1 MALQQSMNLASES
14 GYITKET
21 VELVMLKTQTK
32 AFSLLDKLKSHGYN
46 AQ

>member
-1 MALQQSMNLASES
+1 MNLASEC

-21 VELVMLKTQTK
+21 VELVMLKAQTK
-32 AFSLLDKLKSHGYN
+32 AFSLLNELKSHGYN